1 MDSPGHSAQYC
12 SYTFMEYTTKKILC
26 IITLDKRMVDKKST
40 NLERACFVKGLEFLL
55 SKDMK
60 IVEVVTDAHLQI
72 SSLMSTVSKIPAL
85 LDCRVFTY

>member
-1 MDSPGHSAQYC
+1 
-12 SYTFMEYTTKKILC
+12 
-26 IITLDKRMVDKKST
+26 MVDKKST

-72 SSLMSTVSKIPAL
+72 SSLMSK
-85 LDCRVFTY
+85 